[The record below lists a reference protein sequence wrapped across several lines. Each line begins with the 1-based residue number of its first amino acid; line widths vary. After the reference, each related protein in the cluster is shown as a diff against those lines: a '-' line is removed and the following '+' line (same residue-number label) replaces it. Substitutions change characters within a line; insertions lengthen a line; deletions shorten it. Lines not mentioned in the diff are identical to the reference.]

1 MSYCARSN
9 INSSAFVP
17 QEKWSAAYS
26 VRTILLSLQSLL
38 GEPNNDSPLNGQAAA
53 LWENQEEYK
62 RVLRKKYQ
70 EAMEK

>member
-1 MSYCARSN
+1 MRNFILIHAL
-9 INSSAFVP
+9 A